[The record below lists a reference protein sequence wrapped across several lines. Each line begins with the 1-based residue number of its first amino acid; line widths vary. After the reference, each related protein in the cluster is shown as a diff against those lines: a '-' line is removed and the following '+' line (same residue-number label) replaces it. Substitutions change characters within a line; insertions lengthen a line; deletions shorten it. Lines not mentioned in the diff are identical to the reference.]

1 MGGEGMGWGGVGWGG
16 GSWGGGWGGGWGGVG
31 WGGVWWGVGCVEH
44 IIYKLCFC
52 PSSVMAKQ
60 QKCKAHFQIE
70 VAPFADAHAK
80 APPKVYVPASPAF
93 NTDPKGFL

>member
-1 MGGEGMGWGGVGWGG
+1 
-16 GSWGGGWGGGWGGVG
+16 
-31 WGGVWWGVGCVEH
+31 
-44 IIYKLCFC
+44 
-52 PSSVMAKQ
+52 MAKQ

-93 NTDPKGFL
+93 NTDSQGFL